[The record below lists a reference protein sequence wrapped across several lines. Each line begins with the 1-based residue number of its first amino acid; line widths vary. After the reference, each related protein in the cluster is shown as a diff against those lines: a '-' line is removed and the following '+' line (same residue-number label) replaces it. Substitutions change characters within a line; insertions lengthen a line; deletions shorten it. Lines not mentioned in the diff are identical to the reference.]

1 MRRTFL
7 KASLAALVVAS
18 GVVSLP
24 LTSEAATRGGKMQIT
39 KLDQVMADIP
49 GDWYWV
55 KRETTRILL
64 ETLRDFTY
72 DTGDA
77 SFWYLNDEGNL
88 KLTLRGP
95 SGSRNIDVVLHG
107 AEDRKP

>member
-1 MRRTFL
+1 MRR
-7 KASLAALVVAS
+7 
-18 GVVSLP
+18 
-24 LTSEAATRGGKMQIT
+24 GKMQIG
-39 KLDQVMADIP
+39 KLDQIMADIP

-55 KRETTRILL
+55 KRETTRIIL

-88 KLTLRGP
+88 KLTLRGQA
-95 SGSRNIDVVLHG
+95 GSRNIDVVLHG